1 MREQKYADVLKKYEE
16 EMKTVGEAED
26 ETFIKETSE
35 SLSMTRELKF
45 KDLQKQI
52 DDEYFKEIE
61 VEETTDNGNTEEV
74 KIKEEVIEDKTKENK
89 FNEAE
94 IKEEKAEVKED
105 KNKVGQDNK
114 NIDDDLYLTTSFKP
128 LKKRFKLRKVFK
140 VIFIILFVVLLF
152 GCLGYFVVRPLYNK
166 YLQSKPQAILETVID
181 KTSEK
186 IVSVLDANI
195 VDDTKYYF
203 DVNFRLNSNIDDLYY
218 LTDSNYGFRMGVDP
232 DNKLYDE
239 MVYIKD
245 GQDIYGLN
253 YFEKNNKAY
262 MKFSNSTNI
271 LDLGDVEEDDEYY
284 NEIAYSLEE
293 TLVSK
298 ENLLYYIEKHT
309 AIFKELLLLTDISST
324 DDELVINGE
333 TIKVVRN
340 TAKIDALAMEKI
352 NKRYAELL
360 KEDTKLLEI
369 AAEEEGMTVEE
380 YESYL
385 SETKDIDEDYEENI
399 NVYTVKGNKFVGI
412 DFELNGFRYFY
423 YYEDNG
429 NFDFYYNDTSD
440 EECLT
445 GGDCVVDNQKILSM
459 AGVKKET
466 VTEVEVKYNNLKIAT
481 LNVKEFS
488 EEKIEFDYEIE
499 YEEQK
504 IKGDILIYFEK
515 DNHVYNID
523 LSCKVGSEYLDLTM
537 YLGLATDEEL
547 ASFSEQDVLTYTDS
561 LYEKESVAFFDKM
574 DSLGLSEPYVI
585 WNEFLS
591 AMMSSLESSESDT
604 EAPIQTA

>member
-52 DDEYFKEIE
+52 DDEYFEEIE

-74 KIKEEVIEDKTKENK
+74 KIKEEVIEDKSKEDK
-89 FNEAE
+89 INEAE

-105 KNKVGQDNK
+105 KNKVRQDNK

-218 LTDSNYGFRMGVDP
+218 LTNSNYGFRMGVDP

-284 NEIAYSLEE
+284 TVKEGTSEGILIGGNLSLVSEMSSGKYSIDFKDKILFIEELGFETGPALAYNYLYYMKQNGVFDKINGLWIGSYNHESNISLEKIVFDVIGDE
-293 TLVSK
+293 YDFPIIKSD
-298 ENLLYYIEKHT
+298 NFGHIEEK
-309 AIFKELLLLTDISST
+309 I
-324 DDELVINGE
+324 VIPIGTN
-333 TIKVVRN
+333 
-340 TAKIDALAMEKI
+340 AKIDTNTKEKI
-352 NKRYAELL
+352 M
-360 KEDTKLLEI
+360 LLE
-369 AAEEEGMTVEE
+369 
-380 YESYL
+380 
-385 SETKDIDEDYEENI
+385 NC
-399 NVYTVKGNKFVGI
+399 VK
-412 DFELNGFRYFY
+412 
-423 YYEDNG
+423 
-429 NFDFYYNDTSD
+429 
-440 EECLT
+440 
-445 GGDCVVDNQKILSM
+445 
-459 AGVKKET
+459 
-466 VTEVEVKYNNLKIAT
+466 
-481 LNVKEFS
+481 
-488 EEKIEFDYEIE
+488 
-499 YEEQK
+499 
-504 IKGDILIYFEK
+504 
-515 DNHVYNID
+515 
-523 LSCKVGSEYLDLTM
+523 
-537 YLGLATDEEL
+537 
-547 ASFSEQDVLTYTDS
+547 
-561 LYEKESVAFFDKM
+561 
-574 DSLGLSEPYVI
+574 
-585 WNEFLS
+585 
-591 AMMSSLESSESDT
+591 
-604 EAPIQTA
+604 